1 MKRFLVI
8 LVVIG
13 ILASVTAVAAAGVV
27 ASVSPSNLMPRIG
40 QSVTVTVR
48 IAGNGVP
55 VGAFGATLVYDPTI
69 LRYESDGGIVG
80 MTGVVNATQP
90 GKVFF
95 NGVNIKGVPNTNDVL
110 AVKFTALKAGVT
122 PLDLTITSMAESKTF
137 ASILPLVRDGQLWV
151 RR

>member
-1 MKRFLVI
+1 
-8 LVVIG
+8 
-13 ILASVTAVAAAGVV
+13 
-27 ASVSPSNLMPRIG
+27 
-40 QSVTVTVR
+40 
-48 IAGNGVP
+48 
-55 VGAFGATLVYDPTI
+55 
-69 LRYESDGGIVG
+69 
-80 MTGVVNATQP
+80 
-90 GKVFF
+90 VFF